1 MESYGNY
8 MKHGCLMQQTPI
20 WKYRKKRTY
29 IIVKHLVSIIIPIYK
44 VEPYL
49 RRCLDS
55 VINQTYTT
63 LEIILV
69 DDGSPDSCPQICG
82 EYAAKDKR
90 IVVIHKENGG
100 LSDARNV
107 GTLKASGDF
116 LYYLDSDDELP
127 LNAIGTMVSTLKEN
141 PNTEI
146 IIGKMHCPQNEALY
160 SGQLFNSNRIFKNN
174 KDIRAHFFSTENRL
188 PVNACNKL
196 ISRKLLLDNKLFF
209 KKGIIHEDELWMFFV
224 IQNLNTAICLNQV
237 TYIRYL
243 NPGSIM
249 MSSSNEKKNVS
260 WGIILKE
267 IFSNIDSLLFKAQF
281 IKYLNQFNAIFPRM
295 TIKQRSLYLNVW
307 KSIVYC
313 AKRNLHPLLAAT
325 LICHRAFFKIFRG
338 HGTGFI
344 LWLILKNL

>member
-1 MESYGNY
+1 M
-8 MKHGCLMQQTPI
+8 TP
-20 WKYRKKRTY
+20 
-29 IIVKHLVSIIIPIYK
+29 LVSIIVPVYK

-55 VINQTYTT
+55 VVNQTYAN

-69 DDGSPDSCPQICG
+69 DDGSPDTCPQMCD
-82 EYAAKDKR
+82 EYAAKDNR

-127 LNAIGTMVSTLKEN
+127 LDAIGTMVSVLKEN

-160 SGQLFNSNRIFKNN
+160 SEQLFNSTRIFESN
-174 KDIRAHFFSTENRL
+174 KDIRTHFFSTENRL

-196 ISRKLLLDNKLFF
+196 ISRKILLENNLFF
-209 KKGIIHEDELWMFFV
+209 KKGIIHEDNLWMFLV
-224 IQNLNTAICLNQV
+224 AQIVKHVVCINQY
-237 TYIRYL
+237 TYIRYI
-243 NPGSIM
+243 NSGSITTA
-249 MSSSNEKKNVS
+249 SSDEEKNES
-260 WGIILKE
+260 WNIILAE
-267 IFSNIDSLLFKAQF
+267 IFNRIDSIYFKKQFLKYLQQF
-281 IKYLNQFNAIFPRM
+281 IDVYSHITNQQKKQFKDVWTSI
-295 TIKQRSLYLNVW
+295 IK
-307 KSIVYC
+307 C
-313 AKRNLHPLLAAT
+313 AKQNKHSFLA
-325 LICHRAFFKIFRG
+325 LSIFFHWKFFKILKG

-344 LWLILKNL
+344 LWFFLKNIP